1 MSEYIDKKAV
11 LDMVNTLQYKDVLY
25 PDAAVYNHA
34 IDEVRN
40 LIAVFPTSDVG
51 EVPRWIPVTERLPEE
66 SGDYILYRPHFW
78 GANNGQV
85 TVCYWNT
92 HDWSDNYKNDAE
104 RYLPMIDGMAWM
116 PLPEPYKEIED
127 E

>member
-40 LIAVFPTSDVG
+40 LIAVFPTADVA

-66 SGDYILYRPHFW
+66 KGIYL
-78 GANNGQV
+78 V
-85 TVCYWNT
+85 T
-92 HDWSDNYKNDAE
+92 SNDGGMISVETALFL
-104 RYLPMIDGMAWM
+104 RCIDGDPWWECGVTAWM
-116 PLPEPYKEIED
+116 PLPEAYKMD
-127 E
+127 EVEE